1 MKWLLDTHVV
11 IWFAADPGRLR
22 REVVEAIQ
30 DPGAQVLISVA
41 SWWELAI
48 KQSIGRLQGSLPPEQ
63 LRSWWLGH
71 PTVRELAIEAAH
83 VWTAAAFPLHH
94 RDPFDRML
102 LAQAQLE
109 DATLV
114 TSDHLVRAY
123 KTPILWAC
131 P

>member
-1 MKWLLDTHVV
+1 MR
-11 IWFAADPGRLR
+11 P
-22 REVVEAIQ
+22 EVVDAIQ
-30 DPGAQVLISVA
+30 DPGAQILISVA

-48 KQSIGRLQGSLPPEQ
+48 KHAIGRLEGSLPPEQ
-63 LRSWWLGH
+63 LRAWWLGY

-83 VWTAAAFPLHH
+83 VWTAASYPLHH

-109 DATLV
+109 DATLI
-114 TSDHLVRAY
+114 TSDEMLRAY
-123 KTPILWAC
+123 QTPILWAC